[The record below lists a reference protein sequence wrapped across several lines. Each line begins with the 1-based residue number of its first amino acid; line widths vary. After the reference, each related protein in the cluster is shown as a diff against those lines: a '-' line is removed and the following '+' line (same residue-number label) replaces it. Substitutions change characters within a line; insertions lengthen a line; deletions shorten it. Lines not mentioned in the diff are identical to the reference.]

1 MMMMMMRRRTA
12 VVQGGQEIGKE
23 QRQEEEEEGK
33 DVTKTRRVKGYHHH
47 HLLAPWDEKW
57 VWRLCLAFRLMN
69 AMLVQT
75 YFNPDE
81 HWQALE
87 VAHRIAFGYTH
98 QSFPSFSKPS
108 LI

>member
-1 MMMMMMRRRTA
+1 MMMRRRTA
-12 VVQGGQEIGKE
+12 VVQGGQENGKE
-23 QRQEEEEEGK
+23 QKQEQEEGK
-33 DVTKTRRVKGYHHH
+33 DVTQTRRVKGYHHH
-47 HLLAPWDEKW
+47 HLLAAWDEKW
-57 VWRLCLAFRLMN
+57 VWRLCLAFRLLN

-87 VAHRIAFGYTH
+87 VAHRIAFGYTY
-98 QSFPSFSKPS
+98 QSFPSCSKPS